1 MSEDKYLVRIPLL
14 GPQQQVKGYKLAW
27 QKKENSSGLSEE
39 GDLDQLLALV
49 AARASGSPLGL
60 LFLDARPVGV
70 SVKTLQVIAPAET
83 VLMLDRRD
91 LVDGIDLTV
100 VQSLHERGFGLGLSD
115 ADLGFLESNESLLP
129 LLTYV
134 ELGLRHTDLTAISRL
149 VKQSQPQISVL
160 VDQFPGWREFDA
172 CAPMGLN
179 GFFKDLC
186 STPRKP
192 SLPGELGPQSV
203 LILQLMQMVQENAD
217 VRELE
222 KLLKHDAVLSYR
234 LLRYINSAGFGID
247 VEIQSLRHAVAML
260 GYTPFLRWLS
270 LLLATTNPV
279 GFSPALLQAAMI
291 RGRFTELLGHGLL
304 SKSEAENLFIV
315 GMFSLLDQFLGIP
328 VQDVL
333 KRITLPEAI
342 AQALVT
348 RDGVYGPFLALA
360 EACEREYGCASEFA
374 DALFMT
380 AAHVNHAHLSALAWA
395 QTIKL

>member
-1 MSEDKYLVRIPLL
+1 MSEDKYLVRTPLL
-14 GPQQQVKGYKLAW
+14 DPQQQVKGYKLAW
-27 QKKENSSGLSEE
+27 QKRENDCGVLGEAE
-39 GDLDQLLALV
+39 LIQLLALV
-49 AARASGSPLGL
+49 TERVNRPPLGL
-60 LFLDARPVGV
+60 LFLDARAAGV
-70 SVKTLQVIAPAET
+70 CAQTLQGMAPAET
-83 VLMLDRRD
+83 VLMLGSRD
-91 LVDGIDLTV
+91 LVDGIYLSSG
-100 VQSLHERGFGLGLSD
+100 QSLRERGFVLALCD
-115 ADLGFLESNESLLP
+115 ADLGFLESNESLLAH
-129 LLTYV
+129 LSYV
-134 ELGLRHTDLTAISRL
+134 QLGLSHPDLVAISRM
-149 VKQSQPQISVL
+149 VKHAQPQVSVL
-160 VDQFPGWREFDA
+160 VEQFSDWREFDL
-172 CAPMGLN
+172 CAPLGLN
-179 GFFKDLC
+179 GFFRDLC
-186 STPRKP
+186 LIPRKP
-192 SLPGELGPQSV
+192 GPPGELGPQSV

-247 VEIQSLRHAVAML
+247 VEIQSLRHAVSML

-291 RGRFTELLGHGLL
+291 RGRFAELLGHGLL
-304 SKSEAENLFIV
+304 SKSEVENLFIV

-333 KRITLPEAI
+333 KQITLPEAI
-342 AQALVT
+342 AQALLT
-348 RDGVYGPFLALA
+348 RGGVYGPFLALA
-360 EACEREYGCASEFA
+360 EACEREHDCASELA